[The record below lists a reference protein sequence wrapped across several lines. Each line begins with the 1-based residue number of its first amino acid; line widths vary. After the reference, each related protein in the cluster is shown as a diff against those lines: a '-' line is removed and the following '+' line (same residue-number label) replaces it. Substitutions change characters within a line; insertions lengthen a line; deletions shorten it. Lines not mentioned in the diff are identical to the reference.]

1 MKNTLII
8 TAVKPLSA
16 GNQSLIKN
24 LEPILKESFDN
35 TFLSLRYSKEN
46 SSVFQ
51 SFFKINNHYNI
62 LEKDT
67 AENVKV
73 NIIKGKKRES
83 LNYKFSDILTIENDI
98 SQWKITLPSLFVF
111 FPIVLYRLICMRLSS
126 QKIDTIVGYEI
137 QGLIFGTLAK
147 MFYPK
152 SKLVGVFQGTV
163 LGSLLK
169 NKKINKLKA
178 FFKYPVDVIAWLCPI
193 DKYLIT
199 DDGTAGDV
207 VASNFGVK
215 STDILFLHNG
225 VQMEYLFSSDVF
237 TPLKDKYLGV
247 CSMRAVDWK
256 RLDRIPFLALAL
268 KKHSM
273 VHYKKLKLVVV
284 GGGPTLENVQKLA
297 DDLGVNDCMEFTN
310 TIPYL
315 DSLNYIQK
323 CDFLICV
330 SDVSNLSNS
339 IIDGV
344 TLGKPLLSVD
354 SGSLN
359 NFIETY
365 SLESSSLLLNP
376 DSSEQEI
383 GEKITSFLVS
393 LEKYE
398 YKKKKVMTQVERMEL
413 IQDWVKNW

>member
-8 TAVKPLSA
+8 TAVKPLAA

-24 LEPILKESFDN
+24 LEPILKKSLDV
-35 TFLSLRYSKEN
+35 TLVSLRYSKEN
-46 SSVFQ
+46 CRVFQ
-51 SFFKINNHYNI
+51 SFFKTNNHYNVLQKKTGI
-62 LEKDT
+62 KAKINT
-67 AENVKV
+67 
-73 NIIKGKKRES
+73 IKGKQRDS
-83 LNYKFSDILTIENDI
+83 LNYKFDDVLTIENDI
-98 SQWKITLPSLFVF
+98 SQWKITVPSLFVF
-111 FPIVLYRLICMRLSS
+111 FPIVLYRLICLRLSN
-126 QKIDTIVGYEI
+126 QKIDTIVGYEN
-137 QGLIFGTLAK
+137 QGVIFGALAK
-147 MFYPK
+147 IFYPK
-152 SKLVGVFQGTV
+152 SKLIGIFQGTV

-169 NKKINKLKA
+169 NRKIDKLKA
-178 FFKYPVDVIAWLCPI
+178 FFQYPVDVIAWLCSI

-199 DDGTAGDV
+199 DDGTAGNII
-207 VASNFGVK
+207 AKNFGVK

-225 VQMEYLFSSDVF
+225 VQLEHLFNCQDF
-237 TPLKDKYLGV
+237 TPTENEYTGV

-268 KKHSM
+268 KKHSIE
-273 VHYKKLKLVVV
+273 HYNQLKFVVV
-284 GGGPTLENVQKLA
+284 GGGPTLGNVQKLA
-297 DDLGVNDCMEFTN
+297 GELGVSDCLEFTN

-365 SLESSSLLLNP
+365 SLESSSLLLTP
-376 DSSEQEI
+376 DSSEEEM
-383 GEKITSFLVS
+383 GEKITSFLVN
-393 LEKYE
+393 LKKYE
-398 YKKKKVMTQVERMEL
+398 YKRRNVMTQAKRMEL
-413 IQDWVKNW
+413 IQDWVENW